1 MFFVGDGRWL
11 LGAVLFVVANIS
23 FGAATVVYYSWLPD
37 LAGPDERDAV
47 SSRGWAFGYVGGA
60 LLLGHPPGARAQ
72 RRVARPDH
80 RRGGA
85 DLPGHGGSV
94 VGRVHGLHGVPA
106 AQPAGPESRPPSRS
120 GFRQLA
126 TALREMR
133 AFPLTLWFLGAY
145 LLFNDGVQTVIALSA
160 TYATEELGLDQSVL
174 TGAILMVQ
182 VVAIA
187 GALGLGRLA
196 GRYGAKRVVLGALV
210 AWIGVLLAAF
220 FLQEGAVGQFYALAA
235 VIGLVQGGT
244 QALSRSLFSQ
254 LIPAGK
260 EAEYY
265 GFYEISDRGTSW
277 LGPLAFGLTYQL
289 TGSYR
294 LAIVSLVI
302 FFVATGALAALPIR
316 PRSSGGSSWT
326 NHAAGAPVTTSSG
339 AGRSHPVPLDVP
351 ASVPASG
358 DRRRHPAPA
367 HLRFFHGPM
376 DCGKS
381 TLALQVDHNQSRQ
394 GRHGLLV
401 TQGDRSAAP
410 QISSRVGLSR
420 AAVEIDGDTDL
431 RLLGA
436 RPLGRRAP
444 GRLPDRRRGAVPHRR
459 AGRPAGGARRRVA
472 RRRLRLRADHRLP
485 RPAVHRHP
493 AAAGGRRRRPADPG
507 RGAVLVRAP
516 RPAQRPR
523 RRRRDGALGRDR
535 RGRRH
540 RAGGPAGEGTGPPP
554 AVRYQVLCRRHYVRG
569 ELGPTPAGPGQL
581 ALP

>member
-1 MFFVGDGRWL
+1 
-11 LGAVLFVVANIS
+11 
-23 FGAATVVYYSWLPD
+23 
-37 LAGPDERDAV
+37 
-47 SSRGWAFGYVGGA
+47 
-60 LLLGHPPGARAQ
+60 
-72 RRVARPDH
+72 
-80 RRGGA
+80 
-85 DLPGHGGSV
+85 
-94 VGRVHGLHGVPA
+94 
-106 AQPAGPESRPPSRS
+106 
-120 GFRQLA
+120 
-126 TALREMR
+126 
-133 AFPLTLWFLGAY
+133 
-145 LLFNDGVQTVIALSA
+145 
-160 TYATEELGLDQSVL
+160 
-174 TGAILMVQ
+174 MVQ

-220 FLQEGAVGQFYALAA
+220 FLQEGAVAQFYALAA

-302 FFVATGALAALPIR
+302 FFVGRASSRWPRCRCAAPSSPRATSRRSACDGADPGHARSASGPAPPSRRRSR
-316 PRSSGGSSWT
+316 P
-326 NHAAGAPVTTSSG
+326 P
-339 AGRSHPVPLDVP
+339 
-351 ASVPASG
+351 G

-367 HLRFFHGPM
+367 HLTFFHGPM

-420 AAVEIDGDTDL
+420 
-431 RLLGA
+431 R
-436 RPLGRRAP
+436 GRR
-444 GRLPDRRRGAVPHRR
+444 DRRRH
-459 AGRPAGGARRRVA
+459 RPAARWCATGGPPGQRVDYLIVDEAQFLTGGQVDQLRRARRRVA
-472 RRRLRLRADHRLP
+472 RRRLRVRADHRLP
-485 RPAVHRHP
+485 RPPVPRHP
-493 AAAGGRRRRPADPG
+493 AAARGRRRRRSACRSRCCAGAGCPG
-507 RGAVLVRAP
+507 
-516 RPAQRPR
+516 
-523 RRRRDGALGRDR
+523 
-535 RGRRH
+535 
-540 RAGGPAGEGTGPPP
+540 
-554 AVRYQVLCRRHYVRG
+554 CS
-569 ELGPTPAGPGQL
+569 TPASST
-581 ALP
+581 A